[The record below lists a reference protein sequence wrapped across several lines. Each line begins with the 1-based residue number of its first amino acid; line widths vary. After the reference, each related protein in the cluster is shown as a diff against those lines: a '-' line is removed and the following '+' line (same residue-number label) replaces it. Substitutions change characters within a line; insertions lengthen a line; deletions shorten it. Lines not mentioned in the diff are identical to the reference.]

1 MRFSIA
7 SKISLLALFAVIC
20 SSLVVLVVT
29 LSLMGPPLQESM
41 DANMRMMKN
50 MVVRDNQIRLARYQ
64 EEVRLVAGEEDLIGA
79 VVGGNAE
86 EAGRIAKRLMR
97 DNGWDFITVTDA
109 GGRVVARG
117 HSTKTGDD
125 VRNQE
130 TVRAALE
137 GKVTAGVVRGTEVP
151 FSLRAG
157 APLRADGVVVGSVG
171 IGMSLTNEAYVDQL
185 KKDSGLEVTI
195 FDGDTR
201 VMTTLEENG
210 RRIVGT
216 RLDAPEVLDTVLKRG
231 ETNYADLSLRGKDY
245 KVAYWPILNMEGKP
259 VGMWLL
265 GLHLEHVTRV
275 YETAV
280 QRALLAALATVL
292 VFTVI
297 AFVAGRR
304 MARPLK
310 RITDFSVAVASG
322 NLDAPLSVTG
332 TDETGTLAR
341 ALGSMVATLKQRI
354 AEAGEQSELARR
366 ETEKAREATLEAE
379 KARRQAEKARSEG
392 MLEAAA
398 RLTSVADIISA
409 ASEQLSSRIVS
420 GRDGAAHQAARMA
433 ETAAAMD
440 EMNAAVLEVAR
451 NASSAAEISE
461 QSKGKAEEGARV
473 TREAVAGIREVREES
488 LRLKKD
494 MSQLSGFARSISH
507 VMDVISDI
515 ADQTNLLALNAA
527 IEAARAGEAGRGFAV
542 VADEV
547 RKLAEKTMA
556 STADVGGAIKAIQD
570 STETNMSQV
579 ERAVEHIEGA
589 ADLITKSGET
599 LQEIVTMAQASA
611 DQVRA
616 IATASEQ
623 QSASSAEIS
632 QSVNEVNAIADET
645 SAAMDEAERAVSD
658 LADQAQTLSAL
669 IEEMKRG

>member
-50 MVVRDNQIRLARYQ
+50 MVVRDNQTRLARYQ
-64 EEVRLVAGEEDLIGA
+64 EEARLVAGEADLISA
-79 VVGGNAE
+79 VTRGNTE
-86 EAGRIAKRLMR
+86 ETGRIAKRLMAE
-97 DNGWDFITVTDA
+97 NGWDFITVTDA
-109 GGRVVARG
+109 KGRVIARG
-117 HSTKTGDD
+117 HSERAGDD

-137 GKVTAGVVRGTEVP
+137 GRISSGVVRGTEMP

-157 APLRADGVVVGSVG
+157 APLISYGTVVGSVG

-195 FDGDTR
+195 FDGDMR

-216 RLDAPEVLDTVLKRG
+216 RLDAPEVVESVLKRG
-231 ETNYADLSLRGKDY
+231 ETNYADLALRGKDY

-259 VGMWLL
+259 IGMWFL
-265 GLHLEHVTRV
+265 GLHLQHVTEV

-280 QRALLAALATVL
+280 QRAQLAALATVVL
-292 VFTVI
+292 LTHNAI
-297 AFVAGRR
+297 IPRR
-304 MARPLK
+304 GMARPQK

-322 NLDAPLSVTG
+322 DLDAPLSVTA

-341 ALGSMVATLKQRI
+341 ALGSMVSTLKQRI
-354 AEAGEQSELARR
+354 AEAGEQSERARR

-379 KARRQAEKARSEG
+379 EARKQAEKARSEG

-547 RKLAEKTMA
+547 R
-556 STADVGGAIKAIQD
+556 GAIKAIQD

>member
-50 MVVRDNQIRLARYQ
+50 MVVRDNQTRLARYQ
-64 EEVRLVAGEEDLIGA
+64 EEARLVAGEADLISA
-79 VVGGNAE
+79 VTRGNTE
-86 EAGRIAKRLMR
+86 ETGRIAKRLMAE
-97 DNGWDFITVTDA
+97 NGWDFITVTDA
-109 GGRVVARG
+109 KGRVIARG
-117 HSTKTGDD
+117 HSERAGDD

-137 GKVTAGVVRGTEVP
+137 GRISSGVVRGTEMP

-157 APLRADGVVVGSVG
+157 APLISYGTVVGSVG

-195 FDGDTR
+195 FDGDMR

-216 RLDAPEVLDTVLKRG
+216 RLDAPEVVESVLKRG
-231 ETNYADLSLRGKDY
+231 ETNYADLALRGKDY

-259 VGMWLL
+259 IGMWFL
-265 GLHLEHVTRV
+265 GLHLQHVTEV

-292 VFTVI
+292 VFTVN
-297 AFVAGRR
+297 AFIAGRGL
-304 MARPLK
+304 ARPLK

-322 NLDAPLSVTG
+322 DLDAPLSVTA

-341 ALGSMVATLKQRI
+341 ALGSMVSTLKQRI
-354 AEAGEQSELARR
+354 AEAGEQSERARR

-379 KARRQAEKARSEG
+379 EARKQAEKARSEG

-461 QSKGKAEEGARV
+461 QSKGK
-473 TREAVAGIREVREES
+473 AVAGIREVREES

>member
-1 MRFSIA
+1 M
-7 SKISLLALFAVIC
+7 
-20 SSLVVLVVT
+20 
-29 LSLMGPPLQESM
+29 
-41 DANMRMMKN
+41 
-50 MVVRDNQIRLARYQ
+50 
-64 EEVRLVAGEEDLIGA
+64 
-79 VVGGNAE
+79 
-86 EAGRIAKRLMR
+86 
-97 DNGWDFITVTDA
+97 
-109 GGRVVARG
+109 
-117 HSTKTGDD
+117 
-125 VRNQE
+125 
-130 TVRAALE
+130 
-137 GKVTAGVVRGTEVP
+137 
-151 FSLRAG
+151 
-157 APLRADGVVVGSVG
+157 
-171 IGMSLTNEAYVDQL
+171 
-185 KKDSGLEVTI
+185 
-195 FDGDTR
+195 
-201 VMTTLEENG
+201 
-210 RRIVGT
+210 
-216 RLDAPEVLDTVLKRG
+216 
-231 ETNYADLSLRGKDY
+231 
-245 KVAYWPILNMEGKP
+245 
-259 VGMWLL
+259 
-265 GLHLEHVTRV
+265 
-275 YETAV
+275 

-297 AFVAGRR
+297 AFIAGRR

-322 NLDAPLSVTG
+322 DLDAPLSVTA

-341 ALGSMVATLKQRI
+341 ALGSMVSTLKQRI
-354 AEAGEQSELARR
+354 AEAGEQSERARR

-379 KARRQAEKARSEG
+379 EARKQAEKARSEG